1 MDIFMSVK
9 DIETVIG
16 KVRAE
21 RGEFTLAMLYNN
33 SLEAKSSWNL
43 IVSAPW
49 LDQMTLTAGTR
60 LIADTLNR
68 NLGLENQVSVSRV
81 TVLKTSE
88 PFVRDMTNLYP
99 VLTPGFPI
107 PVNQLTAGEMSGSGF
122 ILYSQAAA

>member
-1 MDIFMSVK
+1 MDIFALVR
-9 DIETVIG
+9 DIEKVIG
-16 KVRAE
+16 KLRTE

-49 LDQMTLTAGTR
+49 LDKMTLTESTR
-60 LIADTLNR
+60 LIANALNQ
-68 NLGLENQVSVSRV
+68 NLGLENQISVSQV

-99 VLTPGFPI
+99 VLKPGFPI
-107 PVNQLTAGEMSGSGF
+107 PVTQLNSGDLSGSGF
-122 ILYSQAAA
+122 ILYSKEAA

>member
-1 MDIFMSVK
+1 MDIFTLVRDVEK
-9 DIETVIG
+9 VIG
-16 KVRAE
+16 KLRTE

-49 LDQMTLTAGTR
+49 LDKMTLTESTR
-60 LIADTLNR
+60 LIANALNQ
-68 NLGLENQVSVSRV
+68 NLGLENQISVSQV

-99 VLTPGFPI
+99 VLKPGFPI
-107 PVNQLTAGEMSGSGF
+107 PVTQLNAGDLSGSGF
-122 ILYSQAAA
+122 ILYSRKAA